1 MIRSRRLRIAV
12 AAIAVGAV
20 VSTTAA
26 SAASA
31 HRKATVTLTFQS
43 LAWQDPTVAA
53 NKSIVDAW
61 NKANP
66 NIQVKYVQGDWGS
79 VHDQLLTS
87 FVGGTA
93 PDIIH
98 DEAADIA
105 GFTQQGYL
113 ADLTKLR
120 SPDLTA
126 SIPQNIWSSVTFNK
140 KITGVPF
147 LLQTYNLFAN
157 STMLKA
163 AGIPLPTQQKPW
175 TWAKFRAV
183 SKQLTAN
190 GHYGVGIGL
199 KSPTAL
205 ILSTAL
211 NFDGK
216 YFYTAD
222 GKTTFKFGSAES
234 KVPNFIHDMIWAD
247 KSVDPSTVSA
257 SGSAVLP
264 GFFAG
269 KYAMTLQGSYAAQQM
284 A

>member
-20 VSTTAA
+20 VTTTAA

-43 LAWQDPTVAA
+43 LAWQDPTVSA

-120 SPDLTA
+120 SPDLTS
-126 SIPQNIWSSVTFNK
+126 SIPQNIWGSVTFNK

-163 AGIPLPTQQKPW
+163 AGIALPTQAKPW
-175 TWAKFRAV
+175 TWAKFREV
-183 SKQLTAN
+183 SKQLTSN
-190 GHYGVGIGL
+190 GHYGVGWGL
-199 KSPTAL
+199 KSPTAT

-211 NFDGK
+211 NFDAK
-216 YFYTAD
+216 YFYTSN
-222 GKTTFKFGSAES
+222 GKTT
-234 KVPNFIHDMIWAD
+234 
-247 KSVDPSTVSA
+247 
-257 SGSAVLP
+257 
-264 GFFAG
+264 
-269 KYAMTLQGSYAAQQM
+269 
-284 A
+284 